1 MESTINNRAL
11 IEGGAVFEK
20 YKKSLEVDT
29 LLQVQDNL
37 IVYQVSKQNL
47 PDFTNFVFNVY
58 AKDYQQKYG
67 WQPSQN
73 DLVYMLQEDE
83 QYADE
88 SVFIA
93 VKSLSGK
100 IIGTVRLSHKANPNI
115 KFPIENTFGIT
126 VQDLYPEKGVKPNE
140 IWHCGRL
147 AIDKDIIKEENIN
160 INSIKILK
168 MLIYYIGDIA
178 FQKMDNILVSESDH
192 ISYKLMR
199 ALGFNMRIVG
209 DGLDYLGSMTYPTM
223 TSAKDYHTWY
233 QNQQKG

>member
-1 MESTINNRAL
+1 MENIINNRSM

-20 YKKSLEVDT
+20 YKKKLEVDT

-37 IVYQVSKQNL
+37 IVYQVAKQNL
-47 PDFTNFVFNVY
+47 ADFTKFVFNVY

-67 WQPSQN
+67 WESSQD
-73 DLVYMLQEDE
+73 DLQYMLNEDE

-100 IIGTVRLSHKANPNI
+100 IIATVRLSHKANPNI
-115 KFPIENTFGIT
+115 KFPIETEFGIT

-160 INSIKILK
+160 INTVKILK

-178 FQKMDNILVSESDH
+178 FQKSDNILVSESDH
-192 ISYKLMR
+192 TSYKLMR

-209 DGLDYLGSMTYPTM
+209 DGFDYLGSMTYPTM
-223 TSAKDYHTWY
+223 TSAKDYHAWY
-233 QNQQKG
+233 QNQKKG